1 MVLARVI
8 ARRTTTEVF
17 AAFVSRW
24 RDLRS
29 KVVDMKNNGYKL
41 ELSSEEAMK

>member
-8 ARRTTTEVF
+8 ARRTTTEF